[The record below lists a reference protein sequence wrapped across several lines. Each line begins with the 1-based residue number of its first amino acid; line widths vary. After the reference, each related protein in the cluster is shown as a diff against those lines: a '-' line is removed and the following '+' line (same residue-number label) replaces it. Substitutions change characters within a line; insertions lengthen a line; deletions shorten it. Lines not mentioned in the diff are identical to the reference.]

1 MDLSEAKETLREL
14 TVKYFPNITVAYAKQ
29 SQMVKEDTPLVMLTF
44 GVINRHINPPT
55 QIVDGRPVSYYET
68 SVSVQIDL
76 FTKGRKRKIAKGISV
91 AYENTAAEDLT
102 KFVDFLNS
110 EYAIQYCSAHD
121 IAIVI
126 PNAVTDLTDLIND
139 TSYEFRAMV
148 EVELRFTSVAIG
160 YSGTLAAE
168 SIERLPPEPG
178 ELPPTIDEATVFG
191 DAELLMPK
199 IEKTFVIPKTQTS
212 PSGGGNEELLEGE
225 DSYFTNVA
233 VGDSLAINPDDSKSP
248 DNSRSYVI
256 KEEKN
261 ERKS

>member
-1 MDLSEAKETLREL
+1 MDLGEAKEAFREL

-44 GVINRHINPPT
+44 GVINRPTNPPT
-55 QIVDGRPVSYYET
+55 QIIDGRPVSYYET
-68 SVSVQIDL
+68 SVPVQIDL
-76 FTKGRKRKIAKGISV
+76 FTKGRKRKVAKGISV

-110 EYAIQYCSAHD
+110 EYAIQYCSERD
-121 IAIVI
+121 IAVIV

-148 EVELRFTSVAIG
+148 EVELRFTSTAVG
-160 YSGTLAAE
+160 YSGTLSE
-168 SIERLPPEPG
+168 KSIERQPSEPG
-178 ELPPTIDEATVFG
+178 VLPSEIDKASVFG
-191 DAELLMPK
+191 DTDLFIPETEK
-199 IEKTFVIPKTQTS
+199 IFVIPKIQSS
-212 PSGGGNEELLEGE
+212 PSGGGNEKLLENE
-225 DSYFTNVA
+225 NDYFTNVA
-233 VGDSLAINPDDSKSP
+233 VGNSLAINPDGS
-248 DNSRSYVI
+248 DNATKSRSYVI